1 MTGSDAV
8 SDVPKRKRRDGAFS
22 RRAGAA
28 GNASC
33 NKATVQMLPRI
44 ASPAGRIPDD
54 SPRWGIVCAPC
65 LASCCPS
72 QRQRRHAGSRPGRE
86 GRPASLPT
94 PVQALSRRL
103 WAGTDG
109 RPGRKARNLVQTA
122 GRPRAGRFR
131 DGCIGSPPTAEA
143 NGSFPCLLQVSH
155 RQAPSSR
162 GCSAD
167 LATGSVNAATLRAR
181 PPAGPKH
188 LDPASAAIAQ
198 TAEIGKNASL
208 AHTSSHPAAPASAVK
223 GLWWLLLAIP
233 SIFRDR
239 VTGNTLI

>member
-1 MTGSDAV
+1 MPAAV
-8 SDVPKRKRRDGAFS
+8 Q
-22 RRAGAA
+22 AA
-28 GNASC
+28 
-33 NKATVQMLPRI
+33 K
-44 ASPAGRIPDD
+44 AGRHHCPHQFKRCPD
-54 SPRWGIVCAPC
+54 
-65 LASCCPS
+65 ASGQGLMADP
-72 QRQRRHAGSRPGRE
+72 E
-86 GRPASLPT
+86 GRL
-94 PVQALSRRL
+94 
-103 WAGTDG
+103 GTWF
-109 RPGRKARNLVQTA
+109 
-122 GRPRAGRFR
+122 RPRAGRFR

-188 LDPASAAIAQ
+188 LDPASATIAQ

-239 VTGNTLI
+239 VTGNTLIESTFTRKHNFALSYFKCAFKLPSRSGSLFACHLKLCPSSRSKPAQVFAQRTFS